1 MLEAAPLILGATLTH
16 AGVSVRITEVEAYD
30 GAGDPGSHAYRGQ
43 TPRNAVMFG
52 PAGHLY
58 VYLSHGIHSCC
69 NVVTGFEGSASA
81 VLLRAGQVIGGRE
94 LAEER
99 RGRATDLARG
109 PGRLCQAL
117 GLDLSANGLDLNGHL
132 VLGEPLADIS
142 TGPRVG
148 LRLAADRQWRFWITG
163 DRSVSAY
170 RRSPRAAP
178 ARAGDWE

>member
-99 RGRATDLARG
+99 RG
-109 PGRLCQAL
+109 
-117 GLDLSANGLDLNGHL
+117 
-132 VLGEPLADIS
+132 EPRIW
-142 TGPRVG
+142 RVG
-148 LRLAADRQWRFWITG
+148 LAGYA
-163 DRSVSAY
+163 
-170 RRSPRAAP
+170 RRWGWTCLPTA
-178 ARAGDWE
+178 WT